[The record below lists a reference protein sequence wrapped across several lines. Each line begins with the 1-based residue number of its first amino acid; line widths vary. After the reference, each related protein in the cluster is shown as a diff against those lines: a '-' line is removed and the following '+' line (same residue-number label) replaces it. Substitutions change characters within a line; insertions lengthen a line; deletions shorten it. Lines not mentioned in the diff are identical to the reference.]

1 MESSQIL
8 TMPNLINIFLKL
20 NIILL
25 SLYVINASATK
36 ENDIDYQI
44 ESKSFTI
51 PDHGVLTLDVPRVW
65 NYNFTIKGNNE
76 PPIITFYNLDK
87 DKEEIYQLNLSVLW
101 DDGFQRNILTSE
113 YIHSLVEKTG
123 NQALINSDQSELI
136 LKEIIGRNGI
146 GYWFNLSDSTADPG
160 EYKFLTQ
167 GALAVGVILLIFSLF
182 CNDDGTILQETLLKM
197 VIGAKH
203 LHRKDV

>member
-1 MESSQIL
+1 
-8 TMPNLINIFLKL
+8 MPK
-20 NIILL
+20 
-25 SLYVINASATK
+25 
-36 ENDIDYQI
+36 
-44 ESKSFTI
+44 
-51 PDHGVLTLDVPRVW
+51 VW
-65 NYNFTIKGNNE
+65 NYNFTTTGNNQ

-101 DDGFQRNILTSE
+101 NDGFQRNILTAE

-136 LKEIIGRNGI
+136 LKEIIGENGI
-146 GYWFNLSDSTADPG
+146 GYWFNLSDSTAGPG

-167 GALAVGVILLIFSLF
+167 GALAVGEILLIFSLF
-182 CNDDGTILQETLLKM
+182 CNDDGTILRETLLKM
-197 VIGAKH
+197 IMGAKH

>member
-1 MESSQIL
+1 MYKIIKIIIRLNVLLFS
-8 TMPNLINIFLKL
+8 L
-20 NIILL
+20 NIINV
-25 SLYVINASATK
+25 YAEK
-36 ENDIDYQI
+36 ENNLVYQT
-44 ESKSFTI
+44 ESELFEI
-51 PDHGVLTLDVPRVW
+51 PGHGLLAIDVPKVW
-65 NYNFTIKGNNE
+65 NYNFTTTGNNQ

-101 DDGFQRNILTSE
+101 NDGFQRNILTAE

-136 LKEIIGRNGI
+136 LKEIIGENGI
-146 GYWFNLSDSTADPG
+146 GYWFNLSDSTAGPG

-167 GALAVGVILLIFSLF
+167 GALAIGEILLIFSLF

-197 VIGAKH
+197 IMGAKH